1 MSQLLLILTVWIT
14 MIYRTAEKPLR
25 NFGGLCD
32 CANIQYKLS
41 EMFHLLTIVELREP
55 KVSDYES
62 VKVLV
67 MAD

>member
-1 MSQLLLILTVWIT
+1 

-32 CANIQYKLS
+32 CANIQYIS
-41 EMFHLLTIVELREP
+41 DREFHLLTIVELREP
-55 KVSDYES
+55 KVSDFES

>member
-1 MSQLLLILTVWIT
+1 

-55 KVSDYES
+55 KVSDFES

>member
-1 MSQLLLILTVWIT
+1 MTVQISSTSLIVSLS
-14 MIYRTAEKPLR
+14 E
-25 NFGGLCD
+25 
-32 CANIQYKLS
+32 KLS

-55 KVSDYES
+55 KVSDFES

>member
-1 MSQLLLILTVWIT
+1 

-32 CANIQYKLS
+32 CANIQYISDRELS

-55 KVSDYES
+55 KVSDFES